1 MRRLIPALVLVAAL
15 PALAQDADPKPKLTV
30 VPFALLSADI
40 NPRASLK
47 AVGMLSQEFKS
58 AEKFELLEAKKK
70 ETEAAFTDALAQAR
84 KHVTEAQEFRA
95 KKKFRLADESLGK
108 ALGLYQKNVAGL
120 TDLAEVIDAY
130 ALLAAVQYN
139 TGRDEEGLKSLTA
152 ALALA
157 PDRELPLAQTSALFA
172 RVVTETRKTV
182 KDAQRG
188 QLVIE
193 STPANASVLIDG
205 LALGSTPLTVKDV
218 PPGLHF
224 WRAALPN
231 GEFQG
236 GTIEVVAGKQALV
249 RAVSAAKDPES
260 RLLAAVAQNKVDPD
274 ALAAA
279 REFAADAQAEMIIFG
294 GLSSKAGK
302 GLTLD
307 TFVYVVSSNEVR
319 RLPRAAFDAELL
331 NAGMEFYNLAG
342 EVAKKGK
349 ETGELVKVPASV
361 SFDLAGQ
368 SAKVAEVK
376 YGVVPGK
383 AAAAEALEGL
393 ESTGTGKEPGKD
405 DGPRK
410 PLGPR
415 APLKKK

>member
-1 MRRLIPALVLVAAL
+1 MRRLTSALLLAVAL

-30 VPFALLSADI
+30 VPFALLSADV

-58 AEKFELLEAKKK
+58 AEKFDLVEAKKK
-70 ETEAAFTDALAQAR
+70 ETEVAFTEGLTQAR

-108 ALGLYQKNVAGL
+108 AMALYQKNVAGL

-130 ALLAAVQYN
+130 ALLSAVQYS
-139 TGRDEEGLKSLTA
+139 TGRDDEGLKSLTT
-152 ALALA
+152 ALSLA

-172 RVVTETRKTV
+172 RVVNDTRKAV
-182 KDAQRG
+182 KEAPKG

-193 STPANASVLIDG
+193 STPANAAVLVDG

-218 PPGLHF
+218 PPGLHY

-231 GEFQG
+231 GELQG
-236 GTIEVVAGKQALV
+236 GTIEVVPGKQALV

-274 ALAAA
+274 ALSAAK
-279 REFAADAQAEMIIFG
+279 EFASENQAELLVFG

-302 GLTLD
+302 GLLLD
-307 TFVYVVSSNEVR
+307 AFVYVVSSNEVR

-349 ETGELVKVPASV
+349 ETGELVKVPSSV

-393 ESTGTGKEPGKD
+393 ETGGKEPAKD